1 MNVIRIVLAYALLI
15 IAAVSKLPR
24 WAKISLPGGL
34 AVLSLALLL
43 CVNAQSMRVG
53 AGVITVLDVGQGQ
66 CISVISGDK
75 TVLID
80 CGANAE
86 CTPEYLVQF
95 AYLGNFYAQRVLGV
109 ATPRVGLMNI
119 GAEHSMG
126 TDLQKQTL
134 ALLRAA
140 DARGDLYFIGNIE
153 AKDAIKG
160 GCDVIGSDG
169 VSGIVRL

>member
-1 MNVIRIVLAYALLI
+1 MYTDDVMNVIWIVLAYALLI

-43 CVNAQSMRVG
+43 CVNAQSMRVS

-80 CGANAE
+80 CGGIYSLDNAGE
-86 CTPEYLVQF
+86 TAGSYL
-95 AYLGNFYAQRVLGV
+95 LSRGRKRVDV
-109 ATPRVGLMNI
+109 
-119 GAEHSMG
+119 
-126 TDLQKQTL
+126 
-134 ALLRAA
+134 LLLTHLHA
-140 DARGDLYFIGNIE
+140 DHVN
-153 AKDAIKG
+153 G
-160 GCDVIGSDG
+160 GCWSLWT
-169 VSGIVRL
+169 SGRSSYRTL